1 MVVGAGGAELA
12 AVGDEAIG
20 EQYPFFLR
28 EQAHEILL
36 DFVGVGIASESQEA
50 RQAPYMG
57 VYRDADCY
65 AIGILQDNVC
75 GFASDARKHEQFI
88 HGARHFVIEF

>member
-12 AVGDEAIG
+12 AVGDEAAG
-20 EQYPFFLR
+20 ERRPLFFR

-36 DFVGVGIASESQEA
+36 DFVGAGIASEPQEA
-50 RQAPYMG
+50 RQAPHMG
-57 VYRDADCY
+57 VYRDADYY
-65 AIGILQDNVC
+65 AISILQDDVC